1 MGQAKPAR
9 HVVCS
14 AYTCYHK
21 RKCRLWRQTRE
32 RFIDQSAAGTSRLAA
47 GRKQTTNSGG
57 NDGDKMSV
65 AELAI
70 YI

>member
-14 AYTCYHK
+14 AYTCYYK
-21 RKCRLWRQTRE
+21 RKCRLWRQTME
-32 RFIDQSAAGTSRLAA
+32 RFIDQSAGTSRLAE

>member
-1 MGQAKPAR
+1 VGQAKPAR

-14 AYTCYHK
+14 AYIVHQ
-21 RKCRLWRQTRE
+21 RRRARFGGQTRE
-32 RFIDQSAAGTSRLAA
+32 RFIDQSAGTSRLAA